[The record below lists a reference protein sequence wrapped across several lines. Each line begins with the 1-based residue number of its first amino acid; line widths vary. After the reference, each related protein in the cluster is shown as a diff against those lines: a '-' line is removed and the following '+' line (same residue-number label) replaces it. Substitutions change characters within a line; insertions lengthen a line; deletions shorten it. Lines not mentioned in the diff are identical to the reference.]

1 MSGYPSSPEWLHGE
15 LTTRKGE
22 SMSISKRALLVKVR
36 VGSLGMTKSDAG
48 AVDDLAFRNGAD
60 KSRLHVTKK
69 VLPELATLKSLGT
82 RISNL
87 VRRDSYPWED
97 SGLRIISVKA
107 YRSLVDE
114 VEKMADAYNQA
125 AEKFCSISNY
135 HRLMEQERVALGE
148 LFKEEDYPKPEDMRA
163 KFFVKLDVFPV
174 PDASDDWRL
183 NVSEEAMREVKEA
196 VSTSIKA
203 GVQVA
208 LNAVATQFKG
218 LTQSILDM
226 FEDPDRRMT
235 RSVVASTLQ
244 ALEGLMKTSLIEDE
258 EVDKCVDRLRST
270 LEAMDDKG
278 LQHMKTNPFRREK
291 VKNEVE
297 AQVDDLL
304 DKMGGFL

>member
-1 MSGYPSSPEWLHGE
+1 
-15 LTTRKGE
+15 
-22 SMSISKRALLVKVR
+22 
-36 VGSLGMTKSDAG
+36 
-48 AVDDLAFRNGAD
+48 
-60 KSRLHVTKK
+60 
-69 VLPELATLKSLGT
+69 
-82 RISNL
+82 
-87 VRRDSYPWED
+87 
-97 SGLRIISVKA
+97 
-107 YRSLVDE
+107 
-114 VEKMADAYNQA
+114 
-125 AEKFCSISNY
+125 
-135 HRLMEQERVALGE
+135 
-148 LFKEEDYPKPEDMRA
+148 
-163 KFFVKLDVFPV
+163 
-174 PDASDDWRL
+174 
-183 NVSEEAMREVKEA
+183 MREVKEA